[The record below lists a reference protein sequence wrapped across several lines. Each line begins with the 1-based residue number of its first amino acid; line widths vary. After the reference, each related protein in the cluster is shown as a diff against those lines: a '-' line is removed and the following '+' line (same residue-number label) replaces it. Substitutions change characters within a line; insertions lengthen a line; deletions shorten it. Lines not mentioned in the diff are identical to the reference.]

1 MWMAIITSVI
11 IATGIGLVFLFT
23 RFQKFGIVRRIAGNR
38 KWLRRLLGLT
48 PILIFIGF
56 CFLDAI
62 NTIIVLLHVMI
73 FWALAELGALLWRR
87 FVLHVRRNVKENV
100 PRDPEGS
107 GGVAS
112 EHGTEAQD
120 TEAQSVGEQ
129 SETKAPHRPYWLG
142 VGVLVFSAVYLCIGW
157 YLAHHIWTTR
167 YDLTSDKNLGPK
179 PLTVVLFADSHVGTT
194 FDGEGFA
201 EQMKRIEAENPD
213 VVVIAGD
220 FVDDST
226 TKEDMLR
233 SVQALGEMKTTYG
246 VYYAFGNHD
255 KGYFRSRR
263 FSFDD
268 MTSEMEKYG
277 IHVLLDDAELV
288 ADSFYII
295 GRRDKSVKE
304 RLSMEELVKPLDP
317 SKYMI
322 VLDHQPNDYT
332 AEAAAGVDL
341 VLSGH
346 THGGQL
352 IPINR
357 IGELIGANDRTYGL
371 EEREGT
377 TFIVTSGISDWA
389 IGFKTGTKSEYVLIS
404 IAGAADRED

>member
-1 MWMAIITSVI
+1 MWGIIL
-11 IATGIGLVFLFT
+11 GLVFLGTVGGLIFIFT
-23 RFQKFGIVRRIAGNR
+23 RFQKFRIVRRLAGDR
-38 KWLRRLLGLT
+38 KWMRRLLGLI
-48 PILIFIGF
+48 PILCFGIGCIF
-56 CFLDAI
+56 DVV
-62 NTIIVLLHVMI
+62 NSIIVLLHLMI
-73 FWALAELGALLWRR
+73 FWALAELGALICKAIIRR
-87 FVLHVRRNVKENV
+87 VQRDRKEDV
-100 PRDPEGS
+100 SREQAETAAS
-107 GGVAS
+107 GRS
-112 EHGTEAQD
+112 
-120 TEAQSVGEQ
+120 GE
-129 SETKAPHRPYWLG
+129 RPYWLG
-142 VGVLVFSAVYLCIGW
+142 VGVLIFTTVYLCIGW
-157 YLAHHIWTTR
+157 YLANHIWATR
-167 YDLTSDKNLGPK
+167 YELSTEKDLGPK

-201 EQMKRIEAENPD
+201 EEMKRIEAENPD
-213 VVVIAGD
+213 LVLIAGD

-263 FSFDD
+263 FTFDE

-288 ADSFYII
+288 ADTFYVI
-295 GRRDKSVKE
+295 GRRDKSVRD

-317 SKYMI
+317 EKYMI
-322 VLDHQPNDYT
+322 VMDHQPNDYA

-357 IGELIGANDRTYGL
+357 IGELIGANDRTYGM
-371 EEREGT
+371 EKRDNT

-389 IGFKTGTKSEYVLIS
+389 IDFKTGTKSEYVVIS
-404 IAGAADRED
+404 ITGKH

>member
-1 MWMAIITSVI
+1 MWITILVSVI
-11 IATGIGLVFLFT
+11 IATGIGLIFLFT
-23 RFQKFGIVRRIAGNR
+23 RFQHFGIVRRIAGER
-38 KWLRRLLGLT
+38 KWLRRLLGLI
-48 PILIFIGF
+48 PILVFIGF

-73 FWALAELGALLWRR
+73 FWALAELGAFLWRR
-87 FVLHVRRNVKENV
+87 FVRHVRRNVKEDV
-100 PRDPEGS
+100 PRNTEESCEASEQGAEGS
-107 GGVAS
+107 NAAERRS
-112 EHGTEAQD
+112 EEERAAKD
-120 TEAQSVGEQ
+120 TY
-129 SETKAPHRPYWLG
+129 RPYWLG
-142 VGVLVFSAVYLCIGW
+142 IGVLVFSAVYLCIGW
-157 YLAHHIWTTR
+157 YLAHHVWVTK
-167 YDLTSDKNLGPK
+167 YDLTTDKDLGQK

-246 VYYAFGNHD
+246 VYYSFGNHD

-263 FSFDD
+263 FSFDE
-268 MTSEMEKYG
+268 MTAEMEKYG
-277 IHVLLDDAELV
+277 IHVLLDEAELV

-304 RLSMEELVKPLDP
+304 RLSMEELVKPLDV

-322 VLDHQPNDYT
+322 VLDHQPNDYA

-371 EEREGT
+371 EERDGT

-389 IGFKTGTKSEYVLIS
+389 IGFKTGTKSEYVVIN
-404 IAGAADRED
+404 IAGVDKRED